1 MDISS
6 LYLLFNIKFH
16 SLMRD
21 DPDSRILS
29 LRTLRWQTARR
40 LTIID
45 APLLMSQQTIYIDRY
60 HKIYCV
66 QPLTS
71 RDLIVFY
78 SLMLHS
84 IS

>member
-1 MDISS
+1 MEIKSMDISS

-16 SLMRD
+16 SLLRD

-45 APLLMSQQTIYIDRY
+45 APLLMSQQTIYIDRFGTTRY
-60 HKIYCV
+60 
-66 QPLTS
+66 T
-71 RDLIVFY
+71 VFCR
-78 SLMLHS
+78 
-84 IS
+84 